1 MEIKMLSIRDGEALS
16 RALRSDLDHKTKA
29 LLRLR
34 ATQLQKDAPEEDIGD
49 LVQFA
54 IVQPGD
60 TAADLER
67 AIGFSVFVSA
77 GDGLR
82 LGEPGFSPGWEWAD
96 HHNGLY
102 ELCYVFSQDGAGVII
117 IIPIEPEIDPSLLN
131 LCATYA
137 PAHA

>member
-1 MEIKMLSIRDGEALS
+1 MLSIDSQEALS
-16 RALRSDLDHKTKA
+16 SALRSDIDHRIKR

-34 ATQLQKDAPEEDIGD
+34 WRQLGGDTD

-60 TAADLER
+60 TPADLER

-82 LGEPGFSPGWEWAD
+82 LGDPGFSPGWEWAE
-96 HHNGLY
+96 HHDGLY
-102 ELCYVFSQDGAGVII
+102 ELCYVFCDDGAGVII
-117 IIPIEPEIDPSLLN
+117 LIPTESGVDRNLLSL
-131 LCATYA
+131 CETYA
-137 PAHA
+137 PQHA